1 MIFVFIAKKYNLGF
15 ERLSHFLQSHQRLIE
30 IKGDMGI
37 LDKIFKNTGHLTE
50 LRKLISKEYVIKF
63 HEDQLNDMFS
73 RKSVS
78 GFVKEHG
85 ISNPS
90 FKIDNDQLYLEGRR
104 KAAGVSFGF
113 SIALAPEVVWGNH
126 EHSLVFR
133 FEGQPARHENFFC
146 FLLAAIISEFSDGI
160 AKDHVYRK
168 PEIIF
173 NDNLMIVRLDGVH
186 SDFQSIITSMEV
198 AEVSCRNKNILIKFK
213 ILPSQAFKNPILIL
227 SLMRKMK

>member
-1 MIFVFIAKKYNLGF
+1 
-15 ERLSHFLQSHQRLIE
+15 
-30 IKGDMGI
+30 MGI
-37 LDKIFKNTGHLTE
+37 LAKIFKNTGHLTE
-50 LRKLISKEYVIKF
+50 LRKLISKEYVIKY
-63 HEDQLNDMFS
+63 HEDQLNDMFI

-85 ISNPS
+85 ISNTS

-104 KAAGVSFGF
+104 KEADVNFDF
-113 SIALAPEVVWGNH
+113 SITLAPEVEWKSN
-126 EHSLVFR
+126 EHSLIFR

-146 FLLAAIISEFSDGI
+146 FLLSAIINELSDGI

-173 NDNLMIVRLDGVH
+173 NDNLMTVRLDRVH

-198 AEVSCRNKNILIKFK
+198 TEVSCRNKNILIKFK
-213 ILPSQAFKNPILIL
+213 IIPSQAFRNPTLIL